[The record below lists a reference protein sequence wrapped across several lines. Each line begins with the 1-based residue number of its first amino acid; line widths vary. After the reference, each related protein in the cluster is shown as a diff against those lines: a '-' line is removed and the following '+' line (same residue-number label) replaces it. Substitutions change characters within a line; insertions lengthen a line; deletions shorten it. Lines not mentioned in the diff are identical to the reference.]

1 MTQQNLLKTF
11 KQEQKKNELLLY
23 GHLYVIALLICAF
36 LLMEKKNKE
45 IDARNVR
52 VYIVVVYFSDFWIY
66 FLKQLNKNI
75 SPSLRA
81 LRQWVISDT

>member
-52 VYIVVVYFSDFWIY
+52 VYIVVVYFSDF
-66 FLKQLNKNI
+66 
-75 SPSLRA
+75 
-81 LRQWVISDT
+81 